1 MTNAFA
7 KSTRPRH
14 LVAKL
19 LEQPDL
25 VRLVQG
31 LEAPVLTR
39 LIHHIGLEDAGEI
52 VALATTEQLKGIF
65 DEDLW
70 RSERPGKDEA
80 FDADR
85 FALWIEVM
93 LEAGEAFAARK
104 IAELDEDFVTM
115 ALSKHVLVIDID
127 GLSVQMS
134 SSERSDDDDLV
145 DKALESCLYQ
155 EFEEFRII
163 AKDHRSWDP
172 ILQVLVELDR
182 EHHALLRALLER
194 CCAISTEVIEESGGL
209 YDVLTSEEML
219 ESDVAAE
226 REDRREQE
234 GFVAPSAA
242 VSFLNLARVTPLD
255 EILGA
260 RTYDAVTRAHFR
272 AAAAKARPPAAAPRR
287 PASGVERGGEKGAP
301 AAEDLQ
307 SFLEVL
313 REAEIVPPAA
323 EARLL
328 TGGARR
334 EGEEL
339 LFTSAIR
346 EVMARD
352 AELYGKRLLELSYL
366 VNVLIS
372 GCSHDG
378 RAFRPFE
385 AAEAVLCTCSLGLER
400 LLGERAGRKKPGSDE
415 LASTMT
421 EHDAVKMFM
430 AGWNLLHHEVVLFAA
445 GALRKALAGLVAEQP
460 DAQAAREIER
470 VAAGLAADA
479 DAGKPWRSR
488 GKLDRIERAL
498 GAEATAT
505 YRALLDELPTLPD
518 GAGEGARATG
528 AQRARFVSSAAQ
540 IRAIQAMLARPEG
553 RGATPAPRAAGPAAR
568 EAKAAPRAAGP
579 AAREAKAAPRAAA
592 AAAPA
597 KARKRAQPGAGRRK

>member
-1 MTNAFA
+1 MTNALA

-85 FALWIEVM
+85 FALWLEVM

-104 IAELDEDFVTM
+104 IAELDEDLVTL
-115 ALSKHVLVIDID
+115 ALCKHVLVIDID
-127 GLSVQMS
+127 GLTVQMS

-145 DKALESCLYQ
+145 EKALESCLYQ
-155 EFEEFRII
+155 EFEEFRVI

-219 ESDVAAE
+219 ESDVAAD

-272 AAAAKARPPAAAPRR
+272 AAAAKARPPAAAARR
-287 PASGVERGGEKGAP
+287 PVSGAEKGAP

-313 REAEIVPPAA
+313 READIVPPAA

-328 TGGARR
+328 TAGAPR
-334 EGEEL
+334 EGEDL

-346 EVMARD
+346 EAMARD

-400 LLGERAGRKKPGSDE
+400 LLGERAGRKKPGADE
-415 LASTMT
+415 LASAMT

-430 AGWNLLHHEVVLFAA
+430 AGWHLLHHEVVLFAA
-445 GALRKALAGLVAEQP
+445 GALRKALARLVADQP
-460 DAQAAREIER
+460 DGQAAREIER

-518 GAGEGARATG
+518 GAVEGAQAGG
-528 AQRARFVSSAAQ
+528 AQRSRFVSIAAQ
-540 IRAIQAMLARPEG
+540 IRAIQAMLVRPEG
-553 RGATPAPRAAGPAAR
+553 SEAKAAPRAAGAAGR
-568 EAKAAPRAAGP
+568 EAKAAPRAAG
-579 AAREAKAAPRAAA
+579 

>member
-1 MTNAFA
+1 MRLDMTTTLARSN
-7 KSTRPRH
+7 RPRH

-39 LIHHIGLEDAGEI
+39 LIRHIGLEDAGEI

-70 RSERPGKDEA
+70 RSERPGKDET

-85 FALWIEVM
+85 FALWLEVM

-104 IAELDEDFVTM
+104 VAELDEDLVTL
-115 ALSKHVLVIDID
+115 ALCKHVLVIDID

-134 SSERSDDDDLV
+134 SSDRSDDDDLV
-145 DKALESCLYQ
+145 EKALESCLYQ
-155 EFEEFRII
+155 ELEEFRVI
-163 AKDHRSWDP
+163 ARDPRSWDA

-242 VSFLNLARVTPLD
+242 ASFLDLARVTPLE
-255 EILGA
+255 EILESRA
-260 RTYDAVTRAHFR
+260 YDAVTRAHFR
-272 AAAAKARPPAAAPRR
+272 AAAAKARPPAAATRR
-287 PASGVERGGEKGAP
+287 PVPGGEQGAP

-313 REAEIVPPAA
+313 READVLPPAA

-328 TGGARR
+328 TAGAGRA
-334 EGEEL
+334 GEDL
-339 LFTSAIR
+339 AFTSAIR

-352 AELYGKRLLELSYL
+352 AELYGKRLMELSYL

-385 AAEAVLCTCSLGLER
+385 AVEAVLCTCNLGLER
-400 LLGERAGRKKPGSDE
+400 LLGGRAGRRQRGPDDLVS
-415 LASTMT
+415 AMA

-430 AGWNLLHHEVVLFAA
+430 AGWNLLHREVALFAA
-445 GALRKALAGLVAEQP
+445 GALREALAELVAGQP
-460 DAQAAREIER
+460 DAQAAREIAR
-470 VAAGLAADA
+470 VAAGLGADVE
-479 DAGKPWRSR
+479 AGKPWRSR

-498 GAEATAT
+498 GAEATAIH
-505 YRALLDELPTLPD
+505 RALLDELPLLPR
-518 GAGEGARATG
+518 GAGEGARG
-528 AQRARFVSSAAQ
+528 ARFISSAAQ
-540 IRAIQAMLARPEG
+540 IRAIQAMLTRPEG
-553 RGATPAPRAAGPAAR
+553 SAAKAAPRAAGPVAR
-568 EAKAAPRAAGP
+568 AAKAAPRAAGP
-579 AAREAKAAPRAAA
+579 AARGAKAAPRAAGS
-592 AAAPA
+592 AAPA
-597 KARKRAQPGAGRRK
+597 KPRKRPQPGAGRRK

>member
-1 MTNAFA
+1 MTTIA

-14 LVAKL
+14 LVARL
-19 LEQPDL
+19 LERPDL
-25 VRLVQG
+25 VHLVQG
-31 LEAPVLTR
+31 LAAPVLTR
-39 LIHHIGLEDAGEI
+39 LIHRIGLEDAGEI

-70 RSERPGKDEA
+70 RSERPGKDET

-85 FALWIEVM
+85 FALWLEVM

-115 ALSKHVLVIDID
+115 ALCKHVLVIDID

-145 DKALESCLYQ
+145 EKALEGCQYQ
-155 EFEEFRII
+155 EFEEFRVI
-163 AKDHRSWDP
+163 ARDNRSWDA
-172 ILQVLVELDR
+172 ILLVLVELDR

-194 CCAISTEVIEESGGL
+194 CCAISTEYIEDSGGL

-226 REDRREQE
+226 REERREHE

-242 VSFLNLARVTPLD
+242 LSFLELSKVTPLE
-255 EILGA
+255 EILSS

-272 AAAAKARPPAAAPRR
+272 AAARARPPAAPTRR
-287 PASGVERGGEKGAP
+287 PTSREDEGAP
-301 AAEDLQ
+301 TAESLQ

-313 REAEIVPPAA
+313 READVLPPAT
-323 EARLL
+323 EPRLL
-328 TGGARR
+328 EAGAKR
-334 EGEEL
+334 GEEL
-339 LFTSAIR
+339 LFTQAIR

-352 AELYGKRLLELSYL
+352 AELYGKRLMELSYL

-378 RAFRPFE
+378 RALRPFE
-385 AAEAVLCTCSLGLER
+385 AVEAALCTCNLGFER
-400 LLGERAGRKKPGSDE
+400 LLGERAERKRPGPDA
-415 LASTMT
+415 LVASVA
-421 EHDAVKMFM
+421 EHDAVKAFM
-430 AGWNLLHHEVVLFAA
+430 VGWNLLHHEVVLFAA
-445 GALRKALAGLVAEQP
+445 GALRKALAELTASQP

-470 VAAGLAADA
+470 VAAGLGADT

-488 GKLDRIERAL
+488 GKLDRIARAL
-498 GAEATAT
+498 GAEATSA
-505 YRALLDELPTLPD
+505 YRALLDELPALPP
-518 GAGEGARATG
+518 GLGQGARG
-528 AQRARFVSSAAQ
+528 SRFLSRASQV
-540 IRAIQAMLARPEG
+540 RALQAMLARPEG
-553 RGATPAPRAAGPAAR
+553 SGAKG
-568 EAKAAPRAAGP
+568 
-579 AAREAKAAPRAAA
+579 

-597 KARKRAQPGAGRRK
+597 APAAPAKPRRKRSPTGAGPRK

>member
-1 MTNAFA
+1 MTNALA

-85 FALWIEVM
+85 FALWLEVM

-104 IAELDEDFVTM
+104 IAELDEDLVTL
-115 ALSKHVLVIDID
+115 ALCKHVLVIDID
-127 GLSVQMS
+127 GLTVQMS

-145 DKALESCLYQ
+145 EKALESCLYQ
-155 EFEEFRII
+155 EFEEFRVI

-194 CCAISTEVIEESGGL
+194 CCAISTEIIEESGGL

-219 ESDVAAE
+219 ESDVAAD

-242 VSFLNLARVTPLD
+242 VSFMNLARVTPLD

-272 AAAAKARPPAAAPRR
+272 AAAAKARPPAAAARR
-287 PASGVERGGEKGAP
+287 PVSGVEKGAP

-313 REAEIVPPAA
+313 READIVPPAA

-328 TGGARR
+328 TAGAPR
-334 EGEEL
+334 EREDL
-339 LFTSAIR
+339 PFTSAIR
-346 EVMARD
+346 ELMARD

-400 LLGERAGRKKPGSDE
+400 LLGERAGRNKPGADE
-415 LASTMT
+415 LASAMT

-430 AGWNLLHHEVVLFAA
+430 AGWHLLHHEVVLFAA
-445 GALRKALAGLVAEQP
+445 GALRKALAGLVAGQP

-518 GAGEGARATG
+518 GAVEGAQVRG
-528 AQRARFVSSAAQ
+528 AQRSRFVSSAAQ

-553 RGATPAPRAAGPAAR
+553 SGAKAAPRATGAAGR
-568 EAKAAPRAAGP
+568 EAKAAPRAAG
-579 AAREAKAAPRAAA
+579 AAA
-592 AAAPA
+592 SA
-597 KARKRAQPGAGRRK
+597 KARKRVQPGAGRRK

>member
-1 MTNAFA
+1 MTNALA

-85 FALWIEVM
+85 FALWLEVM

-104 IAELDEDFVTM
+104 IAELDEDLVTL
-115 ALSKHVLVIDID
+115 ALCKHVLVIDID

-145 DKALESCLYQ
+145 EKALESCLYQ
-155 EFEEFRII
+155 EFEEFRVI
-163 AKDHRSWDP
+163 AKDHRSWDS
-172 ILQVLVELDR
+172 ILLVLVELDR

-219 ESDVAAE
+219 ESDVAAD

-260 RTYDAVTRAHFR
+260 RAYDAVTRAHFR

-287 PASGVERGGEKGAP
+287 PVSGEEKGAP

-313 REAEIVPPAA
+313 READIVAPAA
-323 EARLL
+323 DARLL
-328 TGGARR
+328 TAGERR
-334 EGEEL
+334 EGEDL

-400 LLGERAGRKKPGSDE
+400 LLGERAGRKRPGPDE
-415 LASTMT
+415 LASAMT

-430 AGWNLLHHEVVLFAA
+430 AGWNLLHHEVLLQAA
-445 GALRKALAGLVAEQP
+445 GALRKALAGLIADQP
-460 DAQAAREIER
+460 DAQAARAIER
-470 VAAGLAADA
+470 VAAGLAADV

-498 GAEATAT
+498 GAEATAA

-518 GAGEGARATG
+518 SAVEAARASG
-528 AQRARFVSSAAQ
+528 AQRSRFVSSAAQ
-540 IRAIQAMLARPEG
+540 IRAIQAMLTRPEG
-553 RGATPAPRAAGPAAR
+553 SGATAAPRAAGPAGR
-568 EAKAAPRAAGP
+568 GAKAAPRAAG
-579 AAREAKAAPRAAA
+579 

>member
-1 MTNAFA
+1 MTNALA
-7 KSTRPRH
+7 KSARPRH

-85 FALWIEVM
+85 FALWLEVM

-104 IAELDEDFVTM
+104 LAELDEDLVTL
-115 ALSKHVLVIDID
+115 ALCKHVLVIDID

-194 CCAISTEVIEESGGL
+194 CCAISTEIIEESGGL

-255 EILGA
+255 EILGS

-272 AAAAKARPPAAAPRR
+272 AAAAAPRR
-287 PASGVERGGEKGAP
+287 PASGVEQGAP
-301 AAEDLQ
+301 AAEDLR

-313 REAEIVPPAA
+313 REAEIMPPAA

-328 TGGARR
+328 TAGAPR
-334 EGEEL
+334 EGEDL

-346 EVMARD
+346 ELMARD

-400 LLGERAGRKKPGSDE
+400 LLGARAGRKEPGPDE
-415 LASTMT
+415 LASAMT
-421 EHDAVKMFM
+421 EHDAVKTFM
-430 AGWNLLHHEVVLFAA
+430 AGWHLLHHEVVLFAA
-445 GALRKALAGLVAEQP
+445 GALRKALARLVAGQP

-479 DAGKPWRSR
+479 EAGKPWRSR

-518 GAGEGARATG
+518 GAVEGARATG
-528 AQRARFVSSAAQ
+528 AQRSRFVSSAAQ
-540 IRAIQAMLARPEG
+540 IRALQAMLARPEG
-553 RGATPAPRAAGPAAR
+553 SGAKAAPRAAGPAGR
-568 EAKAAPRAAGP
+568 EAKAAPRAAG
-579 AAREAKAAPRAAA
+579 

-597 KARKRAQPGAGRRK
+597 KARKRALPGAGRRK